1 MDNFL
6 KKLLTLEKNRIV
18 LFVMKYIQI
27 TLIQITGL

>member
-18 LFVMKYIQI
+18 LFAMKYIQI
-27 TLIQITGL
+27 TLI